1 MPFTDPSNPSMHCT
15 HIYSFNKVF
24 GKLQLY
30 QIAKRLNLTQYKIL
44 SWTIDPKKTKEYG
57 VRGVVHIGT
66 TTLKMVGGSGE
77 SFSQYYYLR
86 DLRYKIDTEDTL
98 VL

>member
-1 MPFTDPSNPSMHCT
+1 MPFTDPSDPSMHCT

-30 QIAKRLNLTQYKIL
+30 DIAKRLNLTQYKIL
-44 SWTIDPKKTKEYG
+44 SWTIDPKKTAEYG
-57 VRGVVHIGT
+57 VRVVHIGT

-86 DLRYKIDTEDTL
+86 DLRYKIDAEDTL